1 MMMNKQV
8 FFTSG
13 SGRSGTTTIVHF
25 FNQNIADCIAEHEA
39 APPLPHNK
47 LHKLYQLLTGTFM
60 DPFEDKGFRRALQWY
75 DQDDPRLQK
84 VIQRRVARIQKMPGT
99 VYLEANHSFLQ
110 SLCDGLVNE
119 IPELQVI
126 HLTRHPMEVARSFAN
141 RPTVYEHWHVLPQFR
156 KNCLR
161 MDAAILTEFQKHLW
175 AWIEVELRFIRF
187 IKKYPQVRF
196 YELEI
201 NQLNEAPVMQKML
214 NFFNL
219 PTKTGDLCV
228 VEAKNKNA
236 VQTSVNVRDYH
247 EAQQLLRDIPLEV
260 LEMLRNPYNL
270 LEIRAGD

>member
-1 MMMNKQV
+1 MMNKKV

-39 APPLPHNK
+39 APPQPRNK

-75 DQDDPRLQK
+75 DHDDPRLQQ
-84 VIQRRVARIQKMPGT
+84 VIQRRVTRIQNMPGT

-110 SLCDGLVNE
+110 SLCDGLVE
-119 IPELQVI
+119 KIPELQVI
-126 HLTRHPMEVARSFAN
+126 HLTRNPMEVARSFAN
-141 RPTVYEHWHVLPQFR
+141 RPTVYEHWHVMPNFR

-161 MDAAILTEFQKHLW
+161 MESAILTDFQRHLW
-175 AWIEVELRFIRF
+175 AWIEVELRFARF

-201 NQLNEAPVMQKML
+201 NQLNDAAEMQKML
-214 NFFNL
+214 DFFHL
-219 PTKTGDLCV
+219 QTKTGELCV
-228 VEAKNKNA
+228 VEAKNQNA
-236 VQTSVNVRDYH
+236 VSTVVNVRDYH
-247 EAQQLLRDIPLEV
+247 EAQQLLRDIPLET
-260 LEMLRNPYNL
+260 LASLRNPYSL
-270 LEIRAGD
+270 LDIRAGE

>member
-1 MMMNKQV
+1 MNKQI

-25 FNQNIADCIAEHEA
+25 FDQNIADCIAEHEA
-39 APPLPHNK
+39 APPEPRHK

-60 DPFEDKGFRRALQWY
+60 NPFEDKGFRRALQWY

-84 VIQRRVARIQKMPGT
+84 VIKRRVARIRNMSCS

-110 SLCDGLVNE
+110 SLCDGLVAA

-126 HLTRHPMEVARSFAN
+126 HLTRNPLEVARSFAN
-141 RPTVYEHWHVLPQFR
+141 RPTVYEHWHVMPNFS

-161 MDAAILTEFQKHLW
+161 MESAILTDFQRHLW
-175 AWIEVELRFIRF
+175 AWIEVELRFVRF

-201 NQLNEAPVMQKML
+201 NQLNDALEMQKML
-214 NFFNL
+214 DFFHL
-219 PTKTGDLCV
+219 ETKTGELCV
-228 VEAKNKNA
+228 VAAKNQNA
-236 VQTSVNVRDYH
+236 VSTVLNPRDYH
-247 EAQQLLRDIPLEV
+247 EAQQLLRDIPLET
-260 LEMLRNPYNL
+260 LSLLRNPYTL
-270 LEIRAGD
+270 LDIRAGE